1 MKNILI
7 AGLIG
12 LAVATPA
19 FAATIIVNNV
29 DAPNVGFN
37 DPTPAAPVGGNGGT
51 TVGAQRLIAYQKA
64 LELWGKTLASN
75 ATIVVQG
82 SFARLSCTATG
93 GTLAQAGAIQIFA
106 NFPNA
111 PLDDHW
117 YGIALANAIAGAD
130 LTPGPLDPGPLAPP
144 YNDDIVA
151 NFNGDL
157 GKPDCLAGSTWY
169 YGLDSTPGPNQID
182 FLDTF
187 MHEVAHGLG
196 FQNFANEA
204 TGSTPDGLPDV
215 YMANTLDLDTDQLWN
230 TMNAAQIRASAVNNG
245 RVVWS
250 GPNVTANAPLV
261 LGSYEG
267 VRLTGTLNREIEY
280 GAASFGAAPS
290 AANFSGAIVLGTDGV
305 AAPGSGTL
313 TDGCEAITAP
323 VAGKIALV
331 DRGLCG
337 FVVKAKNAQNAGAI
351 GVIIANTLGR
361 ASFEPGGTDPTIV
374 VPTIGIGNADGDAIK
389 AALPGVSAEYFIDPS
404 RTAGLAEG
412 FVRLYAPRTV
422 ALGSSISHFDV
433 TAAPSLLMEPFVTSG
448 LRSNSTL
455 DLTPSLMQD
464 IGWDIETLRI
474 GNCNTGV
481 PSVLATG
488 QMLHANVSACAASAK
503 NHGQFMNCMTNVADA
518 AKKAGLMTGAQQGAI
533 TSCAAAFK

>member
-1 MKNILI
+1 
-7 AGLIG
+7 
-12 LAVATPA
+12 
-19 FAATIIVNNV
+19 
-29 DAPNVGFN
+29 
-37 DPTPAAPVGGNGGT
+37 
-51 TVGAQRLIAYQKA
+51 
-64 LELWGKTLASN
+64 
-75 ATIVVQG
+75 
-82 SFARLSCTATG
+82 
-93 GTLAQAGAIQIFA
+93 
-106 NFPNA
+106 
-111 PLDDHW
+111 
-117 YGIALANAIAGAD
+117 
-130 LTPGPLDPGPLAPP
+130 
-144 YNDDIVA
+144 
-151 NFNGDL
+151 
-157 GKPDCLAGSTWY
+157 
-169 YGLDSTPGPNQID
+169 
-182 FLDTF
+182 
-187 MHEVAHGLG
+187 
-196 FQNFANEA
+196 
-204 TGSTPDGLPDV
+204 
-215 YMANTLDLDTDQLWN
+215 
-230 TMNAAQIRASAVNNG
+230 
-245 RVVWS
+245 
-250 GPNVTANAPLV
+250 
-261 LGSYEG
+261 
-267 VRLTGTLNREIEY
+267 
-280 GAASFGAAPS
+280 
-290 AANFSGAIVLGTDGV
+290 
-305 AAPGSGTL
+305 
-313 TDGCEAITAP
+313 

-503 NHGQFMNCMTNVADA
+503 NHGQFMNCMTDVANA